1 MCGKVYS
8 LLASFLGYH
17 QLATTYLLAI
27 QEKSS
32 PKSVKPVKCKVQQQ
46 KGVRQFTK
54 EQEAYKHT
62 NYIGDEQEI
71 TSKSSF
77 LWA

>member
-1 MCGKVYS
+1 M
-8 LLASFLGYH
+8 
-17 QLATTYLLAI
+17 
-27 QEKSS
+27 
-32 PKSVKPVKCKVQQQ
+32 KPVTKQ

-54 EQEAYKHT
+54 EQEAYKHA

-77 LWA
+77 LWAWRQNVKNFFGFPYNPQIPAFALLIPTVNIYVGC